1 MFDLELLD
9 HEDENE
15 RREDYYGVDDEP
27 ETVLDY
33 FLLENWRLVRALAV
47 IVWKFFLAFND
58 LLTFGE
64 IIEADDPGYNR
75 EDNCA

>member
-9 HEDENE
+9 HEDEYE

-33 FLLENWRLVRALAV
+33 FLLENWRLVRA
-47 IVWKFFLAFND
+47 
-58 LLTFGE
+58 
-64 IIEADDPGYNR
+64 
-75 EDNCA
+75 